1 MKRTLTALAVV
12 GLAAGLAQAQVDGT
26 VDGGDGYGAPYAVQT
41 VETGFGDN
49 FSELNAAYARVA
61 NGRFYLALTGNLEAN
76 FNKLEIF
83 LQTGPGGSNVFAGVP
98 GNDGAGAMTGLTFA
112 GGFAPNYHLIARRG
126 FDGTQSRFD
135 LDFAEL
141 NSPNFSFYGNV
152 FGGQDFGQGATGTG
166 LNLSPIEIA
175 YNGSN
180 VAGVVGGS
188 GPANQAVAAAVTT
201 GIELSIALSDLGLQD
216 LVGETICVMA
226 FVNNQN
232 HNYASN
238 QFLPGLNAPQ
248 GNLGG
253 DGTGAFTGVLNVN
266 LNNFMSE
273 GYFVVQ
279 VPAPGA
285 ASLLA
290 LGGLLAARRRR

>member
-1 MKRTLTALAVV
+1 MRVAACALSAVLV
-12 GLAAGLAQAQVDGT
+12 AAGSAHGQVDGT
-26 VDGGDGYGAPYAVQT
+26 VSGGDGYGAPYAVQT

-49 FSELNAAYARVA
+49 FSELNAAYARVSG
-61 NGRFYLALTGNLEAN
+61 GRFYLALTGNLEAN

-83 LQTGPGGSNVFAGVP
+83 LQTGAGGSNVFTGVP
-98 GNDGAGAMTGLTFA
+98 GNDGTNVMTGLTFA

-126 FDGTQSRFD
+126 FDGFQSRFD
-135 LDFAEL
+135 LDFAQL
-141 NSPNFSFYGNV
+141 NTPNFSFYPNV

-188 GPANQAVAAAVTT
+188 GPANQAAAAAVTT

-226 FVNNQN
+226 FINGSN
-232 HNYASN
+232 HNYGSN
-238 QFLPGLNAPQ
+238 QFLPGLIPPQ

-253 DGTGAFTGVLNVN
+253 DGSGGFNGTFALN
-266 LNNFMSE
+266 LNQFMTE
-273 GYFVVQ
+273 GYFVVP
-279 VPAPGA
+279 VPAPA
-285 ASLLA
+285 SASLLA